1 MTTFYLVNLIG
12 WFILLL
18 AYFVK
23 YLMVRKENKLT
34 KALEVRI
41 SKMNESTN
49 EELVQLKSEIQD
61 LQLRRF
67 GAFGSYGVHAQI
79 LTFGLGVFV
88 VNFLYLIL

>member
-1 MTTFYLVNLIG
+1 
-12 WFILLL
+12 
-18 AYFVK
+18 
-23 YLMVRKENKLT
+23 
-34 KALEVRI
+34 
-41 SKMNESTN
+41 MNESTN